1 MSWIKESNRLLHL
14 KYGAISSISFFTT
27 YCIIIPFTSFWFAIL
42 VSSLVSTAFG
52 IGLAIGKDYADKC
65 WGGKFDWLDV
75 IATVLGNLIGQIVQL
90 FILSIWIYLI

>member
-14 KYGAISSISFFTT
+14 KYGAISSISFFIT
-27 YCIIIPFTSFWFAIL
+27 YCIINPFTSFWFAIL

-52 IGLAIGKDYADKC
+52 AGLAVGKDYADKC

-75 IATVLGNLIGQIVQL
+75 IATVLGNLIGQSLQL

>member
-1 MSWIKESNRLLHL
+1 MNWIKESNRLLHL

-27 YCIIIPFTSFWFAIL
+27 YCIIISFTSFWFAIL

-75 IATVLGNLIGQIVQL
+75 IATAFGNLIGQISFL
-90 FILSIWIYLI
+90 FILWIVGL